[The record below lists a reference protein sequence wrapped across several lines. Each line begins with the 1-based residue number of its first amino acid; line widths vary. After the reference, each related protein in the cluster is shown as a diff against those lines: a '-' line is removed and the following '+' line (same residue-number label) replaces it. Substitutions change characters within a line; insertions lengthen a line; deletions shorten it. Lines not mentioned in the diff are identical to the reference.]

1 MTSLASTAA
10 TAAMGALACA
20 GDTGYRQE
28 DKTHSPDRDR
38 NRLRRYA
45 DMASVAGVG
54 VALLAALFLILDHQH
69 KAFSDIVKAEVA
81 PLAAAMGEMDKR
93 LTSRIDDVEKVLTVK
108 IDGLGGRMD
117 QMDKRMDQ
125 LDKRMDQLD
134 KRMDRFEHR
143 MERFEDRAGN
153 AAGARRAER

>member
-1 MTSLASTAA
+1 MASLASTAYP
-10 TAAMGALACA
+10 AAMASLSYA

-28 DKTHSPDRDR
+28 DKAHSPDRDR

-45 DMASVAGVG
+45 DMASVASVG

-69 KAFSDIVKAEVA
+69 KSFSDIVKAEVA
-81 PLAAAMGEMDKR
+81 PLTAAMGEMDKR
-93 LTSRIDDVEKVLTVK
+93 LTSRIDEVEKVLTVK

-117 QMDKRMDQ
+117 Q

-134 KRMDRFEHR
+134 KRMDRLEHR
-143 MERFEDRAGN
+143 MDRFEDRAGN
-153 AAGARRAER
+153 GAASPRRAER